1 MAFRLYEDGGAV
13 KEYGDRAA
21 YSFNPSGLLVITT
34 EDGTR
39 LTFSPHAWHHLEDR
53 PGGGLGST
61 YH

>member
-1 MAFRLYEDGGAV
+1 V
-13 KEYGDRAA
+13 TEYGDRAA

-53 PGGGLGST
+53 PGGLAST